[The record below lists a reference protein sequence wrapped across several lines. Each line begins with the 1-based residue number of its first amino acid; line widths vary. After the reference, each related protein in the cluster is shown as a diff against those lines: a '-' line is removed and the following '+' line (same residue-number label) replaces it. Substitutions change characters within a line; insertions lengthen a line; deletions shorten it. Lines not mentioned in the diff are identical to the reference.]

1 MAVFAYDRFVS
12 DALRG
17 FPSHFPVRDDGKRPN
32 RYHAVSTGC
41 RVVLRALFG
50 GELNVEALTH
60 APTQGPL
67 LVACNHLSNIDPFI
81 FGGYAPG
88 TMFCMAKRE
97 LYKIP
102 PVAWMLGGCNCFPV
116 ERGAPDRWALRTS
129 LDILRDGGRL
139 LLFVE
144 GTRAA
149 TPGMKRA
156 EPGIGFL
163 ARKSGVPVLPIVV
176 WGSERALPR
185 NRRIPR
191 RVPIEVAVGNVFTPR
206 TVSGRGADQ
215 VIADEI
221 GRRLAQ
227 LLPPAYRGAYAAAV
241 SDAGRR
247 EPAETVLSTSP

>member
-1 MAVFAYDRFVS
+1 MAGFAYDRFMSEAV
-12 DALRG
+12 RG
-17 FPSHFPVRDDGKRPN
+17 FPSHFPVRDDGKRPK

-41 RVVLRALFG
+41 RVVLRAFFG
-50 GELNVEALTH
+50 SELSVEALEH
-60 APTQGPL
+60 MPQEGPL

-81 FGGYAPG
+81 FGGWAPG

-102 PVAWMLGGCNCFPV
+102 PVAWVLGGCNCFPV
-116 ERGAPDRWALRTS
+116 DRGAADRWALRTS
-129 LDILRDGGRL
+129 LNILRDGGRL

-163 ARKSGVPVLPIVV
+163 ARRSGVPVLPIAV

-185 NRRIPR
+185 DRRIPK
-191 RVPIEVAVGNVFTPR
+191 RVPIELAVGGVFTPR

-215 VIADEI
+215 AIADEI
-221 GRRLAQ
+221 GRRVAQ
-227 LLPPAYRGAYAAAV
+227 LLPPEYRGAYAATV

-247 EPAETVLSTSP
+247 EPAEPVLSPSP

>member
-1 MAVFAYDRFVS
+1 MARFTYDRRMSEAV
-12 DALRG
+12 RG
-17 FPSHFPVRDDGKRPN
+17 FPSHFPVRDDGKRSN
-32 RYHAVSTGC
+32 RYHAVSAGC
-41 RVVLRALFG
+41 RLALRPFFG
-50 GELNVEALTH
+50 RELDVEALKRM
-60 APTQGPL
+60 PTDGPL

-81 FGGYAPG
+81 FGGWAPG

-97 LYKIP
+97 LYRIP
-102 PVAWMLGGCNCFPV
+102 PVAWILGGCNCFPV
-116 ERGAPDRWALRTS
+116 DRGMPDRWALRTS
-129 LDILRDGGRL
+129 LNILRDGGRL

-163 ARKSGVPVLPIVV
+163 ARKSGVPVLPIAV

-185 NRRIPR
+185 DRRIPK
-191 RVPIEVAVGNVFTPR
+191 RVPIHIAVGKVFTPR
-206 TVSGRGADQ
+206 AVSGRGADQ

-221 GRRLAQ
+221 GRCVAG
-227 LLPPAYRGAYAAAV
+227 LLPPEYRGAYAAV

-247 EPAETVLSTSP
+247 EPAEPVLSPSP